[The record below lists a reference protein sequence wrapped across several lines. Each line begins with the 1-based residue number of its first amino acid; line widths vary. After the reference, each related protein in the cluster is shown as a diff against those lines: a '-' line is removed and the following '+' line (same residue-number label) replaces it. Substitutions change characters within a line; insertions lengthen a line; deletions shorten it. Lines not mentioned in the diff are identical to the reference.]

1 MNPPALVSRT
11 AVIIIVSVA
20 DSVKGSTDP
29 SHEPQDAAA
38 SGSDDRALL
47 NGLTAVV
54 LNWEMPDLTIRAA
67 RSLVDDGVPAHRIVV
82 VDNGSVD
89 DSYERFERAI
99 PDCLLVRLPTN
110 VGIAR
115 GFNAGAKRLEGD
127 DYLILN
133 NDAFVHGPG
142 SVARLV
148 QAARRDG
155 VGISIPRLLN
165 DDLTLQPNVVPLF
178 AFSPLGALFGV
189 VGLSRLIPKRWQPRL
204 STHWDHSTSRTIDA
218 ASGAVYAVR
227 GEVWHQ
233 LGGMSERRWMY
244 SEDIDLCWRARDLG
258 WKIWFERDA
267 TFVHLGSP
275 TVSRHWESA
284 TRAEMIARSEAAM
297 LKTHLS
303 PLRARLTL
311 LFLIL
316 GTVLR
321 FVVFSLLRRPRAEVM
336 RSVTRG
342 YLGELRSTGVDRA
355 ADGR

>member
-1 MNPPALVSRT
+1 
-11 AVIIIVSVA
+11 VSVA
-20 DSVKGSTDP
+20 HSVKGNTDP
-29 SHEPQDAAA
+29 SHESQDAAA
-38 SGSDDRALL
+38 SRSTDQALL

-54 LNWEMPDLTIRAA
+54 LNWEMPDLTIRAVQ
-67 RSLVDDGVPAHRIVV
+67 SLVDDGVPAHRIVV
-82 VDNGSVD
+82 VDNGSAD
-89 DSYERFERAI
+89 DSTERFERTI
-99 PDCLLVRLPTN
+99 PECLLVRLPTN

-115 GFNAGAKRLEGD
+115 GFNAGAKRLEGN

-133 NDAFVHGPG
+133 NDAFVHLPG
-142 SVARLV
+142 SVVHLV
-148 QAARRDG
+148 RAARRDG

-178 AFSPLGALFGV
+178 VFSPLGALIGIA
-189 VGLSRLIPKRWQPRL
+189 GLGRFIPQRWQPRL
-204 STHWDHSTSRTIDA
+204 STHWDHGTSRTIDA

-227 GEVWHQ
+227 GEAWHQ

-258 WKIWFERDA
+258 WKIWFEREA

-275 TVSRHWESA
+275 TVSRHWDA
-284 TRAEMIARSEAAM
+284 PTRAEMIARSEAAM

-311 LFLIL
+311 VFLIL
-316 GTVLR
+316 GSVVR
-321 FVVFSLLRRPRAEVM
+321 FLVFSLLRRPRADVM
-336 RSVTRG
+336 RNVIRG
-342 YLGELRSTGVDRA
+342 YLAELRSTGGDRA